1 MNLLGAASDVLAR
14 EGLYLDERRWD
25 NWLALYCEDCTFWAP
40 SWLDDDTQSDDP
52 ERQISLF
59 YFKSRA
65 GLEERVWRIRSGQ
78 APTLAPMPRTVHL
91 IANPVLDGDA
101 TEEAMTVRS
110 AWTCHIYTLR
120 NKTQHVFFGRY
131 EHQLVRVE
139 GNWRIQHKK
148 VTLMNDFIPAMLD
161 VFCV

>member
-1 MNLLGAASDVLAR
+1 MTLLAAASDLLAR
-14 EGLYLDERRWD
+14 EGLYLDEQRWD
-25 NWLALYCEDCTFWAP
+25 EWLALYCEDCTFWAP
-40 SWLDDDTQSDDP
+40 SWLDEDMQSDDP

-65 GLEERVWRIRSGQ
+65 GLEDRVWRIRSGQ
-78 APTLAPMPRTVHL
+78 APSLVPIPRTTHL
-91 IANPVLDGDA
+91 IANSVLDDGATGDA
-101 TEEAMTVRS
+101 MVVRS

-131 EHQLVRVE
+131 EHHLARL
-139 GNWRIQHKK
+139 GGDWRIQHKK
-148 VTLMNDFIPAMLD
+148 ITLMNDFVPAMLD